1 METNRG
7 KCVCALRAIARERA
21 RRVRALGVDG
31 ERRFYLSR
39 RRVARIGLHKR
50 RGLRRAT
57 RVRTGSPPLSGRNK
71 LISNMSRGTGAG
83 EVRARR
89 RVRRKMMMANL
100 RDRCPRP
107 KPLVYV

>member
-71 LISNMSRGTGAG
+71 LISNISRVGGCGRSARAASCADEDDDG
-83 EVRARR
+83 ESS
-89 RVRRKMMMANL
+89 
-100 RDRCPRP
+100 RP
-107 KPLVYV
+107 MPAT

>member
-7 KCVCALRAIARERA
+7 KCVRALRASARECA
-21 RRVRALGVDG
+21 RRVRALRVSG

-39 RRVARIGLHKR
+39 RRVARIGMQKR

-71 LISNMSRGTGAG
+71 LISNISRGAGAG

-89 RVRRKMMMANL
+89 RVRMKMMLAKL